1 MTFKTNLLPN
11 EDNKFDLGSSS
22 LGWKIT
28 KINIPT
34 TSAQVSSS
42 TEYGP
47 GSSGQVLKSNGTTVY
62 WGDIGNAK
70 IFYGTCSTAA
80 ATTAKTVTCA
90 DFTSADLVKGVI
102 IYVTFNNTNSG
113 AVGSLTMSVNGTT
126 AKPIK
131 HLRNGSLNNIP
142 SAGYLLTNQT
152 YLFTYDGTNWVTDLE
167 YNSDSNTLQRTF
179 RSSTNVELPIA
190 AISTAN
196 SSTAAYSAISSGG
209 SKDVYA
215 AIPNTDANRVMFNPS
230 TGLMTFG
237 QNGLKTSKIQAPTA
251 AGGTTYG
258 AGTSGQT
265 LMTNGTTVYWGVPD
279 LSSTYVKKS
288 GDTMTGA
295 LIFNSSGNTIY
306 PYIKRTDIDSSVT
319 SLSSA
324 KYGMVTGIKDKNDSW
339 IGWIETVI
347 STSGENQIQLA
358 ARKPVNGSDIN
369 NALALKIAANGT
381 KTAVFESDVLPKTDN
396 ALNLGSSS
404 NRWKNMYAA
413 NFTGSFTGNLTGT
426 ATSFGKGSHTAAVT
440 ANEFALTTGT
450 ATVVGNVSSTTM
462 PRVSNANAEMIIK
475 AHPTSGENYHE
486 ARLGFSSDTNLY
498 YMPVN
503 GTSWKK
509 LVYEDKMYEANL
521 QWGGKNFSASY
532 GCIDA
537 AMIGELGANRFAFL
551 HPNGVTTE
559 YSTNGGSTW
568 IDYGQTGTGKTAI
581 FSVGNGMYLGKH
593 TTTGSSTVND
603 QLRITI
609 DTSLAGIYTVLNKI
623 ALYISTNG
631 ADNVKVKIEKAT
643 HAAQTTFVTH
653 LDWTKIT
660 GYPGWNILNIDSF
673 TTYGNTDSQ
682 YQKIRFTFKQETAG
696 TNKAASISKIYAFG
710 GMGWITP
717 SNMAANG
724 HLYSYDRDQIAF
736 FPNTVWANQSLAVR
750 ARNKDDTAL
759 SQGSFESYNKT
770 GRVVGQIIY
779 QHSSNSSNYD
789 IVNTGQWTFR
799 QYSPKST
806 PENATTGYAEIYK
819 LPVVDSNITGSSKS
833 YDILT
838 TKLHFTNKTV
848 ATSAWAASTTYS
860 GFSWKADITCNGVS
874 ANHVPN
880 VIFDYNELISG
891 NFCPFADSSSN
902 KVTIYCKTKPTATIT
917 IPTIYCT

>member
-1 MTFKTNLLPN
+1 MAQLKDLLVTGASRLIGDAYTNTIQIT
-11 EDNKFDLGSSS
+11 S
-22 LGWKIT
+22 LKA
-28 KINIPT
+28 P
-34 TSAQVSSS
+34 TSAGGS
-42 TEYGP
+42 TYGT
-47 GSSGQVLKSNGTTVY
+47 GTNGQVLLSNGSSIYWGSAAPTVTESTVSGWGFTKNTGTITGATTNGGLKVTGTTLGHSNTAITAKTTAGVYPVKIDALGHITEAGTAIVSSAAASGGTTLSLVTTGEKYTWNNKSNLAIGTSAT
-62 WGDIGNAK
+62 
-70 IFYGTCSTAA
+70 TAA
-80 ATTAKTVTCA
+80 AGNHTHTTSLATDSGTATVTLA
-90 DFTSADLVKGVI
+90 H
-102 IYVTFNNTNSG
+102 NTTYK
-113 AVGSLTMSVNGTT
+113 LT
-126 AKPIK
+126 
-131 HLRNGSLNNIP
+131 
-142 SAGYLLTNQT
+142 AG
-152 YLFTYDGTNWVTDLE
+152 GTNVIFKTPT
-167 YNSDSNTLQRTF
+167 DSNTDTKV
-179 RSSTNVELPIA
+179 NVVARGTTKSYLLATTTSPT
-190 AISTAN
+190 STATGVTAVAETGVYLDT
-196 SSTAAYSAISSGG
+196 TAAKLVA
-209 SKDVYA
+209 
-215 AIPNTDANRVMFNPS
+215 T
-230 TGLMTFG
+230 TF
-237 QNGLKTSKIQAPTA
+237 K
-251 AGGTTYG
+251 
-258 AGTSGQT
+258 
-265 LMTNGTTVYWGVPD
+265 
-279 LSSTYVKKS
+279 
-288 GDTMTGA
+288 GA
-295 LIFNSSGNTIY
+295 LEGN
-306 PYIKRTDIDSSVT
+306 
-319 SLSSA
+319 
-324 KYGMVTGIKDKNDSW
+324 
-339 IGWIETVI
+339 
-347 STSGENQIQLA
+347 
-358 ARKPVNGSDIN
+358 
-369 NALALKIAANGT
+369 
-381 KTAVFESDVLPKTDN
+381 
-396 ALNLGSSS
+396 
-404 NRWKNMYAA
+404 
-413 NFTGSFTGNLTGT
+413 
-426 ATSFGKGSHTAAVT
+426 ATTFGKGSHTAAVT

-551 HPNGVTTE
+551 NPNGITSE

-568 IDYGQTGTGKTAI
+568 TDYGQTGTGKTAI

-593 TTTGSSTVND
+593 TTAGSSTVND

-609 DTSLAGIYTVLNKI
+609 DTSLAGIYTALNKI

-631 ADNVKVKIEKAT
+631 ANNVKVKIEKAT
-643 HAAQTTFVTH
+643 HAAQTTFQTH
-653 LDWTKIT
+653 LDWTQIS
-660 GYPGWNILNIDSF
+660 GYSGWNILNINEF

-696 TNKAASISKIYAFG
+696 TNRAASISKIYAFG
-710 GMGWITP
+710 GMGWTTP
-717 SNMAANG
+717 SNMATNG
-724 HLYSYDRDQIAF
+724 HLYNYDKDQTAF

-750 ARNKDDTAL
+750 AKTKDDTAL
-759 SQGSFESYNKT
+759 AQGSFESYNKT
-770 GRVVGQIIY
+770 GRVVGQMVY

-789 IVNTGQWTFR
+789 IVNTGQWMFR

-806 PENATTGYAEIYK
+806 PENATTGYAEVYK